1 MPSIL
6 FYILLILAILL
17 FCFRGWKASP
27 EQKGIEGEKQVHGI
41 LSKLPE
47 EYHVMDDVILKKG
60 QGTTQIDHIV
70 VSKYGIFAIE
80 TKNYRG
86 DIYGDDARQQWTQII
101 KTEVTYMRKWYKTY
115 TYITKNRFYNP
126 VKQSLGHINGI
137 KMNLSGCPYAP
148 IIPIVVFTGD
158 ADLTNVQS
166 SVAVIDE
173 SDLLYAIRNY
183 HKVYL
188 SDSQVQ
194 QVLRC
199 LSRKDVSGV
208 VGDKTHVRNVLEA
221 QVKYQQKIES
231 GICPQCGGRL
241 VPRNGRY
248 GFFYGCSN
256 YPRCRF
262 KYTNH

>member
-1 MPSIL
+1 MIAFYTLIILALIL
-6 FYILLILAILL
+6 F
-17 FCFRGWKASP
+17 CVRKWKDSP
-27 EQKGIEGEKQVHGI
+27 EQKGIEGEREVHEI
-41 LSKLPE
+41 LSQLPE
-47 EYHVMDDVILKKG
+47 DYHVMDDVILKKG

-86 DIYGDDARQQWTQII
+86 DIYGNDTRQQWTQII
-101 KTEVTYMRKWYKTY
+101 RTDIRYMKKWYKTY

-148 IIPIVVFTGD
+148 IIPIVVFTGE

-173 SDLLYAIRNY
+173 SDLLYTIRNY
-183 HKVYL
+183 QKVYL
-188 SDSQVQ
+188 SESQVQ
-194 QVLRC
+194 QVLGC

-208 VGDKTHVRNVLEA
+208 VDDKTHVRNVQEA
-221 QVKYQQKIES
+221 QMKYQQKIES

-262 KYTNH
+262 KLTNH